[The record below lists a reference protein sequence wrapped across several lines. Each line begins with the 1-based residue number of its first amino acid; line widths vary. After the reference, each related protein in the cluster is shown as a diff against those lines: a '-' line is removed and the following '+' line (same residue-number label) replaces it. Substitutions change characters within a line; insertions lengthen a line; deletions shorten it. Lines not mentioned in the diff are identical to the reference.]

1 MSSTA
6 EHIDQMAAEES
17 LSTLS
22 LQSHGGFVIP
32 SCAPPP
38 PVIVNSSLNLS
49 LVDIFNAFNTA
60 NLGDPIAMYN
70 DIISLH
76 ISKSSETNT
85 KRFLDELVV
94 TQSNLNTCS
103 SSLKWLAD
111 LYNMVISISLLNIL
125 PGEAKQSLISQSRSF
140 WADCIDHLPHNPLKT
155 TYD

>member
-6 EHIDQMAAEES
+6 EHIDQMATEES
-17 LSTLS
+17 LPALS

-32 SCAPPP
+32 SCTPPP

-49 LVDIFNAFNTA
+49 LVDIFNAFNIAT
-60 NLGDPIAMYN
+60 LGDPIAMYK

-94 TQSNLNTCS
+94 TQSNLNTYS
-103 SSLKWLAD
+103 SRLEWLAD

-125 PGEAKQSLISQSRSF
+125 PDEATQSLITQIRSF
-140 WADCIDHLPHNPLKT
+140 WTDCIDHLPHDPLKT
-155 TYD
+155 TSD

>member
-6 EHIDQMAAEES
+6 EHIDQMATEES
-17 LSTLS
+17 LPALS

-32 SCAPPP
+32 SCTPPP

-49 LVDIFNAFNTA
+49 LVDIFNAFNRAT
-60 NLGDPIAMYN
+60 LGDPIAMYK

-94 TQSNLNTCS
+94 TQSNLNTYS

-125 PGEAKQSLISQSRSF
+125 PDEDKQSLITQSRSF
-140 WADCIDHLPHNPLKT
+140 WTDCIDHLPHDPLKT
-155 TYD
+155 TSD